1 MHPAKLDSTKDT
13 YSLVWI
19 LLRLIVAVLPLSC
32 ASGLAGA
39 ACISR
44 LVLTAGLGGRARPLL
59 ATVVVA
65 LRALVVIPVIARL
78 VLGVVLILIPAITT
92 VCTATCC
99 CIATLSVPA
108 LIVVV
113 SAATLVAASV
123 PSDVRVGVLV
133 SLRVLS

>member
-59 ATVVVA
+59 TPVVVV
-65 LRALVVIPVIARL
+65 RALVVIPVIARL